1 MGKIHFD
8 LLLNTL
14 NTFKILIL
22 CVHLRNPTPSNMED
36 NLIMTTW
43 SPINPNNVMHDL
55 RYMDITDT
63 LEMKSNPELERQ
75 QFWDYMYEHYN
86 GNAI

>member
-1 MGKIHFD
+1 
-8 LLLNTL
+8 
-14 NTFKILIL
+14 
-22 CVHLRNPTPSNMED
+22 MED
-36 NLIMTTW
+36 NLLTTTW
-43 SPINPNNVMHDL
+43 LPINPVSVMDDL
-55 RYMDITDT
+55 SFLDITDV